1 MRPHVGGACTA
12 RLVFCPYIKSV
23 RSNISVLLLLCSC
36 AVSTPEQESSVP
48 VVFGKSVKL
57 DQDQPLICVYFHDKK
72 TLVCLPPEEA
82 FEKPDNAGRWFL

>member
-12 RLVFCPYIKSV
+12 RLVFCPYTKSM
-23 RSNISVLLLLCSC
+23 RSSAALLLLLCSC
-36 AVSTPEQESSVP
+36 SASNPPPDTGIS

-57 DQDQPLICVYFHDKK
+57 NQDLPLVCVYFHDKK

-82 FEKPDNAGRWFL
+82 FEKPDNTGRWFL